1 MNNFQQFKETVEE
14 AKAQVFGEIDSLIQ
28 EMEESGDVEKFY
40 DKGVK
45 SAASRLRKGLQGIR
59 KAIHM
64 PTVRSHMSK
73 VQDAAKELRETL
85 LK

>member
-1 MNNFQQFKETVEE
+1 MNNFDQFKTSVEE
-14 AKAQVFGEIDSLIQ
+14 VKSQIFGEIDSLIQ

-45 SAASRLRKGLQGIR
+45 SAAGRLRKGLQGIR

-64 PTVRSHMSK
+64 PTIRSQMKTIEDS
-73 VQDAAKELRETL
+73 AKELRETL
-85 LK
+85 KQ

>member
-1 MNNFQQFKETVEE
+1 MNNFDKFKTSVEE
-14 AKAQVFGEIDSLIQ
+14 VKSQIFGEIDSLIQ

-64 PTVRSHMSK
+64 PTIRSQMKIIEES
-73 VQDAAKELRETL
+73 AKELRETL
-85 LK
+85 K